1 MKNKDIDVAIQTLA
15 NELSNQKITLGRTN
29 EEKEI
34 ISQYVEKGKKRGFL
48 GALIGGSTVAARKSF
63 SAVQFDSARK
73 QERILVVW
81 RYSGSRRLVIGGLG
95 VADCVLAYLQTTVFC
110 NLFANNLKI
119 AIHYTTLHLINVK
132 QAKKRCL
139 SSINAKT
146 MLKPPPKT
154 K

>member
-1 MKNKDIDVAIQTLA
+1 MA
-15 NELSNQKITLGRTN
+15 RTN

-95 VADCVLAYLQTTVFC
+95 VAG
-110 NLFANNLKI
+110 KS
-119 AIHYTTLHLINVK
+119 
-132 QAKKRCL
+132 CL
-139 SSINAKT
+139 N
-146 MLKPPPKT
+146 
-154 K
+154 